1 MSLLYVAEIF
11 IILFSAKKINQNL
24 EGIDAALA
32 KANRLVSA
40 VNANVAII
48 EDATQTDWLVTHVS
62 HKGEF
67 PPRLASV
74 LYSGVLRKKKK
85 STRVFM
91 AFLCKDEQARVRCL
105 QKIMKDIQF

>member
-1 MSLLYVAEIF
+1 MD
-11 IILFSAKKINQNL
+11 
-24 EGIDAALA
+24 GIDAALA

-48 EDATQTDWLVTHVS
+48 EDATQIDWLVTHVS

-91 AFLCKDEQARVRCL
+91 AFLCKDESARVRFL
-105 QKIMKDIQF
+105 QKNSAKD

>member
-1 MSLLYVAEIF
+1 MD
-11 IILFSAKKINQNL
+11 
-24 EGIDAALA
+24 GIDAALA

-48 EDATQTDWLVTHVS
+48 EDATQVDWLVTHVS

-91 AFLCKDEQARVRCL
+91 AFLCKDESARVRFL
-105 QKIMKDIQF
+105 QKNSAKDSILVDLNSDYFQNTAS